1 MEYGCGDSSMCV
13 CAHTRVCTHMRAHIL
28 GGKTIKGQEKMMQ
41 NWTFMELSV
50 MGFHSF
56 IHLKGK

>member
-1 MEYGCGDSSMCV
+1 MSETTAVCVYICV
-13 CAHTRVCTHMRAHIL
+13 CVHARVRAHIL
-28 GGKTIKGQEKMMQ
+28 GSRTIKGQEKMIQ
-41 NWTFMELSV
+41 DWNFTESSG

>member
-1 MEYGCGDSSMCV
+1 MVTAVCV
-13 CAHTRVCTHMRAHIL
+13 CVRARVCTHMRAHIL